1 MKKKITYVVIILITV
16 FVTGYGV
23 YTAQKSE
30 GILSGLSLTN
40 MEMLANA
47 EFSWGISL
55 PCYQFIGDGYGEI
68 QYVNYCGACGL
79 SIQCTIASNSSFCTR
94 YI

>member
-55 PCYQFIGDGYGEI
+55 H
-68 QYVNYCGACGL
+68 VTNL
-79 SIQCTIASNSSFCTR
+79 
-94 YI
+94 

>member
-47 EFSWGISL
+47 EFSWVFHCHVTNL
-55 PCYQFIGDGYGEI
+55 
-68 QYVNYCGACGL
+68 
-79 SIQCTIASNSSFCTR
+79 
-94 YI
+94 

>member
-1 MKKKITYVVIILITV
+1 
-16 FVTGYGV
+16 
-23 YTAQKSE
+23 
-30 GILSGLSLTN
+30 

>member
-1 MKKKITYVVIILITV
+1 MKKKITYVVIALITV

-23 YTAQKSE
+23 YTAQKSD

-47 EFSWGISL
+47 EFSWGIVR
-55 PCYQFIGDGYGEI
+55 PCYQSVNLGYGETRS
-68 QYVNYCGACGL
+68 VTYCGACGI
-79 SIQCTIASNSSFCTR
+79 SVECTSAWNNSSCTW

>member
-1 MKKKITYVVIILITV
+1 MKKKIVYVVIAL
-16 FVTGYGV
+16 VTMFIAGYGV
-23 YTAQKSE
+23 YTEQKSD

-47 EFSWGISL
+47 EFSGGASI
-55 PCYQFIGDGYGEI
+55 PCYQSVKLEYGDTRH
-68 QYVNYCGACGL
+68 VTYCGAC
-79 SIQCTIASNSSFCTR
+79 SISVECTSAWNSSFCTW